1 MKHLSDKIDWPQI
14 DFVIETGTHHGG
26 TTRFLHSLGKRVYTV
41 ELSEELF
48 REYSPPLVELEIVC
62 INKDSVNGIK
72 EILASE
78 PSGKYLL
85 FLDAHGS
92 GGDTTFDPRVGR
104 FGSPILSEIETC
116 RKNPPEIIVVDDYN
130 DCIKLDTYPSPEE
143 IKKLILE
150 LGDYEF
156 EELTEYNGN
165 LIARKK

>member
-1 MKHLSDKIDWPQI
+1 MKHIAHKINWSQI

-26 TTRFLHSLGKRVYTV
+26 TTRFLHSLGKKVYTV
-41 ELSEELF
+41 EISGKLF
-48 REYSPPLVELEIVC
+48 HEYSPALIELGIVC
-62 INKDSVNGIK
+62 INSDSVNGIK
-72 EILASE
+72 QILDSK

-104 FGSPILSEIETC
+104 FGSPILSEIEEC
-116 RKNPPEIIVVDDYN
+116 KGNPPEIIVVDDYN
-130 DCIKLDTYPSPEE
+130 DCIKLSTYPSPEE

-150 LGDYEF
+150 VGDYEF